1 MNYLV
6 TFSDIFK
13 SSFLENV
20 KEFSVIDTLIGMLFA
35 LVIGLFV
42 FLVYRKT
49 FSGVMYSTGFAMAL
63 IGLSLVTTLVIMA
76 VTSNVVLSLGMVGA
90 LSIVRFRAAI
100 KEPMEIV
107 FLFWS
112 LAAGIV
118 IGAGMIPLA
127 VIGSVIIGVV
137 LILISNR
144 KYRNTPYILIVSCAD
159 EKAEENALSL
169 IGQSVDRFLVK
180 SKTVSTAGIEL
191 TAEIR
196 IKNEATGFVNRVQDI
211 AGVSEATLVMFNGEY
226 MA

>member
-1 MNYLV
+1 M
-6 TFSDIFK
+6 TFNDIFK
-13 SSFLENV
+13 SSFLESV
-20 KEFSVIDTLIGMLFA
+20 TEFSPVDTLIGLLFA
-35 LVIGLFV
+35 LVIGLFIFV
-42 FLVYRKT
+42 IYKKT

-63 IGLSLVTTLVIMA
+63 VGLSLVTTLVIMA

-127 VIGSVIIGVV
+127 VIGSFIIG
-137 LILISNR
+137 LILYLFANR
-144 KYRNTPYILIVSCAD
+144 KFHDTPYIIIVNCSD
-159 EKAEENALSL
+159 DKAEKSALDEIKKSVSKYIIKSTTVNAS
-169 IGQSVDRFLVK
+169 
-180 SKTVSTAGIEL
+180 GIEM

-196 IKNEATGFVNRVQDI
+196 VKDDSTDFVNRI
-211 AGVSEATLVMFNGEY
+211 SALEGVSGATLVTFNGEY
-226 MA
+226 MS